1 MEADYRL
8 EILLSSYNNPTHQC
22 AECGPGGS
30 LGCCEGDRNGACS
43 ENARC
48 NNMFI
53 FCLRPLETSNL
64 DFTFCPLGENS
75 TRRISRGDNIEFGL
89 GEQIVSGLPNPLVF
103 TGDRWPVSRSLIVT
117 LLLLYDFNLVL
128 YV

>member
-8 EILLSSYNNPTHQC
+8 EIRLFRYNNPTHQC

-30 LGCCEGDRNGACS
+30 PGCCDGDRDGDRDGSCS
-43 ENARC
+43 EDARC

-64 DFTFCPLGENS
+64 NFTFCPLGENS
-75 TRRISRGDNIEFGL
+75 TRLISSGDNLEFGL
-89 GEQIVSGLPNPLVF
+89 GQQTVSGLPNPLVF
-103 TGDRWPVSRSLIVT
+103 TGDRWPVSRSLIH
-117 LLLLYDFNLVL
+117 
-128 YV
+128 